1 MPDRAGTESDVRD
14 VTNAELMRAVV
25 LLRGDVRNVDD
36 KIAKLPTMETINH
49 LKERIADL
57 EDWQKWAQR
66 LGLAGLAGII
76 LNLANTFGGVVAK

>member
-1 MPDRAGTESDVRD
+1 MPERAGTESDTRD

-25 LLRGDVRNVDD
+25 MLRGDVRNVDD

>member
-1 MPDRAGTESDVRD
+1 M
-14 VTNAELMRAVV
+14 
-25 LLRGDVRNVDD
+25 LRGDVRNVDD

-49 LKERIADL
+49 LKERIVDL

>member
-25 LLRGDVRNVDD
+25 LLRGDISNVNS
-36 KIAKLPTMETINH
+36 KLEKFPTMETVIN
-49 LKERIADL
+49 LKDRISDL